1 MKYDV
6 IIIGSGLGGLECG
19 YILARQGKRVLIL
32 EQGSQPGGC
41 LQSYKRK
48 GLSFDTGFHYVG
60 GLGEGESL
68 HSVFKYLNLISL
80 PWHQLDKYC
89 FDKVT
94 IGERSFD
101 LAQGY
106 ENFCDQLAG
115 EFPSERIG
123 LMHYTKQLRDSITE
137 QVNPFSPEVI
147 HPEYMGALVTTSAWK
162 FLEDTFHDPLLR
174 DVLSG
179 TSLKM
184 ELRKESLPLFSFLH
198 GNSSYVESSWR
209 LKGDASQIVDRLVH
223 GIRTMGGEIICQAL
237 VTELVE
243 KNGRLRCAVCAD
255 GERYEGDMFISG
267 IHPAQT
273 CDLVKDSCKLKKVFR
288 RRIDEASNTSGMFTV
303 SLVFPPHTMRY
314 LNYNHYIYRKGDI
327 WDIHEKGLKQEW
339 VCRENGMLH
348 KEIEEVDGVLMSS
361 RVPEDGSEYTWQ
373 VDLLTPMPWNLCKD
387 WQGTKVGHRDTGYE
401 EMKEQL
407 ADKCIE
413 LVANFIPDIRGYS
426 YRYTSTPLT
435 WHDYTL
441 TPEGSA
447 YGMRKDYRNPLMTV
461 LSPRTPI
468 PNLLFTGQNLMM
480 HGVHG
485 VTMTSLHTC
494 AAILGK
500 EVIWKILNT

>member
-19 YILARQGKRVLIL
+19 YILARQGKNVLIL

-48 GLSFDTGFHYVG
+48 GFTFDTGFHYVG
-60 GLGEGESL
+60 GIGEGESL
-68 HSVFKYLNLISL
+68 YSVFKYLDLVSL
-80 PWHQLDKYC
+80 PWHQLDTDC

-94 IGERSFD
+94 IGNRSFG

-106 ENFCDQLAG
+106 KNFYEQLSS
-115 EFPSERIG
+115 EFPSERVE
-123 LMHYTKQLRDSITE
+123 LLHYIKQLKDSIDE
-137 QVNPFSPEVI
+137 QIEPFSPDSI

-162 FLEDTFHDPLLR
+162 FLEDTFQEQLLI

-184 ELRKESLPLFSFLH
+184 ELKKESLPLFSFLH

-209 LKGDASQIVDRLVH
+209 LKGDASQIVGRLIH
-223 GIRTMGGEIICQAL
+223 GIRTMGGEVICQAK

-243 KNGRLRCAVCAD
+243 KDGRLQYAICED
-255 GERYEGDMFISG
+255 GERYEGETFISD
-267 IHPAQT
+267 IHPVQT
-273 CDLVKDSCKLKKVFR
+273 CDLVKESSKFKKVFR
-288 RRIDEASNTSGMFTV
+288 RRIKESSNTFGMFTV

-314 LNYNHYIYRKGDI
+314 LNYNHYIYRKEDV
-327 WDIHEKGLKQEW
+327 WDHQK
-339 VCRENGMLH
+339 
-348 KEIEEVDGVLMSS
+348 DGVMVSC
-361 RVPEDGSEYTWQ
+361 RVPEYGNEYTCQ
-373 VDLLTPMPWNLCKD
+373 VDLLTPMDWSICKD
-387 WQGTKVGHRDTGYE
+387 WQDTHVGHRSEKYE
-401 EMKEQL
+401 EMKERL

-413 LVANFIPDIRGYS
+413 QVAPYIPEIKSYS
-426 YRYTSTPLT
+426 HRYTSTPLT
-435 WHDYTL
+435 WHDYML

-447 YGMRKDYRNPLMTV
+447 YGMRKDYRYPLMTL

-468 PNLLFTGQNLMM
+468 SNLFFTGQNLMM

-500 EVIWKILNT
+500 DAIWKILNI